1 MIILN
6 IYKGEETPYYYSG
19 DGVMEAYIRV
29 GNESVKTNST
39 ELKRLVLRGK
49 NTSYDSQLSS
59 YKAEDYAFSKLKERY
74 KKWTG
79 SSFDDKDLISFGL
92 ADEQGYLTN
101 AGRSLP
107 MKPGQMVKSIL
118 HKVEWFK

>member
-1 MIILN
+1 MTGRLLALLIRWEMRKKISEIIKGRLDPIPEFNLSFCEEEGKKLIILN

-39 ELKRLVLRGK
+39 ELKRLVLREK

-59 YKAEDYAFSKLKERY
+59 YKAEDYAFSKLKERL
-74 KKWTG
+74 
-79 SSFDDKDLISFGL
+79 F
-92 ADEQGYLTN
+92 
-101 AGRSLP
+101 R
-107 MKPGQMVKSIL
+107 PGFPNL
-118 HKVEWFK
+118 